1 MTGESSAAIFRAG
14 CARGELL
21 YQHCAAC
28 GAVQL
33 PVRQHCGHC
42 HSLSVDW
49 RVSRGRGVVYSHTT
63 VQRAPSAAF
72 RARVPYVIALVD
84 LDEGFR
90 LMLNVVD
97 CAPAAVA
104 IDSRVRVVFRD
115 GLDGA
120 PWPHAVLDDAR
131 GD

>member
-1 MTGESSAAIFRAG
+1 MTDASSAATFRAG

-21 YQHCAAC
+21 YQRCAAC

-33 PVRQHCGHC
+33 HTRQRCGHC
-42 HSLSVDW
+42 HAASLDW
-49 RVSRGRGVVYSHTT
+49 LASRRRGIVYSHTT

-72 RARVPYVIALVD
+72 RTRVPYVIALVD
-84 LDEGFR
+84 VDEGFR

-104 IDSRVRVVFRD
+104 IGAPVRIEMRD

-120 PWPHAVLDDAR
+120 PWPHAVLDVAR